1 MEQEQKE
8 NNKETMIIGIVRELE
23 DRRNPFRVGIKTE
36 NEIFM
41 VKLNKE
47 GKNLLYEVGNKVEAT
62 GIISRTKDGRSQ
74 IEVSGYEVYE
84 MDEEELEE
92 IGIDYD
98 FYFRHK

>member
-62 GIISRTKDGRSQ
+62 GIINRRKDGRSQ